1 MLAIPSPGNPADF
14 ARRRREAAVRGLRLR
29 RLSPSPRDLV
39 YSTGEVLMSGTDGPN
54 SRPGENGVPGDEVPR
69 ERRLAKTKPVA
80 RRAAV
85 KRAISRHRLEDFH
98 QTLTGLA
105 IAVFGEQATVVAHLR
120 TASGREWL
128 TFVVDAADPAS
139 VVQYEDFL
147 PRERAFWTAYA
158 QIIKPVGARFMVAI
172 RPARGWC
179 RVEALAPMF
188 STMQPAEIVT

>member
-1 MLAIPSPGNPADF
+1 
-14 ARRRREAAVRGLRLR
+14 
-29 RLSPSPRDLV
+29 
-39 YSTGEVLMSGTDGPN
+39 MSGTDKPESPDGTGAAVE
-54 SRPGENGVPGDEVPR
+54 PGVRR

-85 KRAISRHRLEDFH
+85 KRAISRQRLEDFH
-98 QTLTGLA
+98 QTLTTLA
-105 IAVFGEQATVVAHLR
+105 IAVFGAQATVVAHIR

-158 QIIKPVGARFMVAI
+158 QIVKPVSTRFMVAI

-188 STMQPAEIVT
+188 STLQPADSVT

>member
-1 MLAIPSPGNPADF
+1 
-14 ARRRREAAVRGLRLR
+14 
-29 RLSPSPRDLV
+29 
-39 YSTGEVLMSGTDGPN
+39 MSGTEKPKRADSEASPEGA
-54 SRPGENGVPGDEVPR
+54 VHR
-69 ERRLAKTKPVA
+69 ERRVGTTKPVA

-85 KRAISRHRLEDFH
+85 KRAVARHRLEDFH

-120 TASGREWL
+120 SSSGREWL

-147 PRERAFWTAYA
+147 PREQAFWTAYA
-158 QIIKPVGARFMVAI
+158 QIAKPVGARFMVAI

-188 STMQPAEIVT
+188 STMQPADVVT

>member
-1 MLAIPSPGNPADF
+1 
-14 ARRRREAAVRGLRLR
+14 
-29 RLSPSPRDLV
+29 
-39 YSTGEVLMSGTDGPN
+39 MSGTHKPEG
-54 SRPGENGVPGDEVPR
+54 GDPIVASASNE
-69 ERRLAKTKPVA
+69 ERRGRAKPVA

-98 QTLTGLA
+98 NTLSGLA

-120 TASGREWL
+120 TTSGREWL

-139 VVQYEDFL
+139 VVQYDDFL

-158 QIIKPVGARFMVAI
+158 QIAKPVGARFMVAI

-188 STMQPAEIVT
+188 STMQPTDEVT

>member
-1 MLAIPSPGNPADF
+1 
-14 ARRRREAAVRGLRLR
+14 
-29 RLSPSPRDLV
+29 
-39 YSTGEVLMSGTDGPN
+39 MSGTGKPN
-54 SRPGENGVPGDEVPR
+54 ATDPVSDAAPEGAALR
-69 ERRLAKTKPVA
+69 ERRLGITKPVA

-85 KRAISRHRLEDFH
+85 KRALSRHRLDDFH
-98 QTLTGLA
+98 HTLSGLA

-120 TASGREWL
+120 TTSGREWL

-147 PRERAFWTAYA
+147 PREQAFWTAYA
-158 QIIKPVGARFMVAI
+158 QIAKPVGTRFMVAV

-188 STMQPAEIVT
+188 STLQPADIVT